1 MAITKSSLKKS
12 KSSKAL
18 PKKKVLMKKPLKRVG
33 STLSTNGRKAVL
45 PFAPTKLKLLRPV
58 PSDIEIAQAGKL
70 KSILQIAAELGI
82 RENELELFGP
92 YKAKVKLEIL
102 DRLAKRPNGKYI
114 DVTAIT
120 PTPLGEGKTTTTV
133 GVSQALGAH
142 LGKRVITVIRQPSQ
156 GPTFGIK
163 GGAAG
168 GGYSQIIP
176 MEDFN
181 LHLTGDIHAI
191 TAAHNL
197 CSAALDARVMH
208 ESMQDD
214 EKLFNALCPPDKQGN
229 RKFSPSML
237 RRLKKLGIDKTDP
250 NELTPEER
258 SRFARLDIDP
268 NGIQWRRVIDVNDRF
283 LREVQV
289 GLGKDEAGF
298 EHRSG
303 YDITVAS
310 EIMAILALTTSLA
323 DMRDR
328 LGRMVVATSKKGEA
342 VTAEDL
348 GVAGALTVLMK
359 DAIKPNL
366 MQTLEGTPAF
376 VHAGPF
382 ANIAHGQSSIIADKI
397 ALKLADYVVTES
409 GFGADI
415 GMEKFFDIKCRYSG
429 LIPQVVV
436 LVATVRALKMHGGG
450 PKVVA
455 GKPLAPEYT
464 DENLDLL
471 RAGLGNLQHHIR
483 NARRFGVNVVV
494 AVNSFATD
502 TPAEVEMIRQAA
514 IEAGAEDAAVCTHWM
529 DGGKGAVALAEA
541 VIKAAEKPANFQ
553 FLYPLEMPIKEKI
566 ETICK
571 EIYGADGVDYL
582 PEAEAKIELFN
593 KLGLDKLPMC
603 MAKTHL
609 SLSHDPALKGVP
621 KGFRVPIRDMRAS
634 VGAGFLYPLL
644 GEMRTMP
651 GLPTRPVFYDVDLDL
666 ETGKV
671 VGLF

>member
-1 MAITKSSLKKS
+1 MATKSKVR
-12 KSSKAL
+12 KAL
-18 PKKKVLMKKPLKRVG
+18 PKKKTLIKRSPAKKIGAVMSSDGK
-33 STLSTNGRKAVL
+33 KAGIS
-45 PFAPTKLKLLRPV
+45 FTPTKLKPLRPV
-58 PSDIEIAQAGKL
+58 PSDIDIAQAGKL
-70 KSILQIAAELGI
+70 KPVLQIAEELGI
-82 RENELELFGP
+82 KENELELFGP

-102 DRLAKRPNGKYI
+102 DRLAKRPNGNYV
-114 DVTAIT
+114 DVTAMT

-133 GVSQALGAH
+133 GLSQALGAH

-197 CSAALDARVMH
+197 CAAALDARMMH

-214 EKLFNALCPPDKQGN
+214 EKLFNALCPANKKGE

-237 RRLKKLGIDKTDP
+237 RRLKKLGIEKTDP
-250 NELTPEER
+250 NELTSEER

-268 NGIQWRRVIDVNDRF
+268 NGVQWRRVIDVNDRF
-283 LREVQV
+283 LREVMV

-298 EHRSG
+298 EHKSG

-310 EIMAILALTTSLA
+310 EIMAILALTTGLE

-328 LGRMVVATSKKGEA
+328 LGKMVVATSKKGEA

-348 GVAGALTVLMK
+348 GVAGALTVLMR

-397 ALKLADYVVTES
+397 ALKLADYVITES

-415 GMEKFFDIKCRYSG
+415 GMEKFMDIKCRYSG
-429 LIPQVVV
+429 LTPQLVV

-455 GKPLAPEYT
+455 GKPLAQEYT
-464 DENLDLL
+464 EENLDLL
-471 RAGLGNLQHHIR
+471 RKGVANLERHIQ
-483 NARRFGVNVVV
+483 NATKFGVKVIV
-494 AVNSFATD
+494 AINSFATD
-502 TPAEVEMIRQAA
+502 TDSEVELIRQSALEFGATDA
-514 IEAGAEDAAVCTHWM
+514 IKCTHWG
-529 DGGKGAVALAEA
+529 DGGMGTKKLAEA
-541 VIKAAEKPANFQ
+541 V
-553 FLYPLEMPIKEKI
+553 
-566 ETICK
+566 
-571 EIYGADGVDYL
+571 V
-582 PEAEAKIELFN
+582 
-593 KLGLDKLPMC
+593 
-603 MAKTHL
+603 
-609 SLSHDPALKGVP
+609 
-621 KGFRVPIRDMRAS
+621 
-634 VGAGFLYPLL
+634 
-644 GEMRTMP
+644 
-651 GLPTRPVFYDVDLDL
+651 
-666 ETGKV
+666 
-671 VGLF
+671 

>member
-1 MAITKSSLKKS
+1 MSRNFRPT
-12 KSSKAL
+12 
-18 PKKKVLMKKPLKRVG
+18 PLHLRV
-33 STLSTNGRKAVL
+33 
-45 PFAPTKLKLLRPV
+45 PV
-58 PSDIEIAQAGKL
+58 PSDIDIAQEATL
-70 KSILQIAAELGI
+70 KPITQIAEELGI
-82 RENELELFGP
+82 LPEELELYGP

-102 DRLAKRPNGKYI
+102 ERLKGRPDGKYV

-133 GVSQALGAH
+133 GLSQALGAH
-142 LGKRVITVIRQPSQ
+142 LGKNVITAIRQPSQ

-191 TAAHNL
+191 TAANNL
-197 CSAALDARVMH
+197 LAAAIDVRMMH
-208 ESMQDD
+208 EAKQDD
-214 EKLFNALCPPDKQGN
+214 EKLFNALCPAAKDGS

-237 RRLKKLGIDKTDP
+237 RRLKKLGIEKTNP
-250 NELTPEER
+250 NDLTPAER

-268 NGIQWRRVIDVNDRF
+268 ATITWRRVMDTNDRF
-283 LREVQV
+283 LREITV
-289 GLGKDEAGF
+289 GEGKDEAGF
-298 EHRSG
+298 ERKTG
-303 YDITVAS
+303 FDITVAS
-310 EIMAILALTTSLA
+310 EIMAVLALTTGLE
-323 DMRDR
+323 DMRER
-328 LGRMVVATSKKGEA
+328 FGRIVIGTNRAGEA

-415 GMEKFFDIKCRYSG
+415 GMEKFFGIKCRYSG

-455 GKPLAPEYT
+455 GKPLASEYT
-464 DENLDLL
+464 QENLELL
-471 RAGLGNLQHHIR
+471 QKGLPNMERHIQ
-483 NARRFGVNVVV
+483 NALKYGVNVVV
-494 AVNSFATD
+494 AVNSFKDD
-502 TPAEVEMIRQAA
+502 TAAEVELVRQAA
-514 IEAGAEDAAVCTHWM
+514 LRAGAMDAVVSRHWM
-529 DGGKGAVALAEA
+529 EGGKGAIALAEA
-541 VIKAAEKPANFQ
+541 VVRAAEQPSNFR
-553 FLYPLEMPIKEKI
+553 FLYPLEISLKEKI
-566 ETICK
+566 ETIAR
-571 EIYGADGVDYL
+571 EIYGADGVDFS
-582 PEAEAKIELFN
+582 PEAETQLELYT
-593 KLGLDKLPMC
+593 KLGFDNLPIC

-609 SLSHDPALKGVP
+609 SFSTDPNLKGAP
-621 KGFRVPIRDMRAS
+621 TGFRVPVRDVRAS
-634 VGAGFLYPLL
+634 VGAGFIYPLL

-651 GLPTRPVFYDVDLDL
+651 GLPTRPVFYDVDIDL

-671 VGLF
+671 LGLF